1 MGVLLLQKIMT
12 HSPNPK
18 SATFTP
24 TAAMIEAAE
33 TLFLALAH
41 EQCIRPVVEAYQRKI
56 LSERTWRCAPE
67 ILERAQRR
75 ASDEPMQQHVTDIK
89 LAWTME
95 KADFAHYIK
104 RCNEERIA
112 AGLVV
117 ESDSH
122 CPLLVAEDLTR
133 KAKYALCDAMVP
145 ITGISA
151 DDALRLRHPGYD
163 EFVDLNLSQLAPF
176 IKDPLALLGR

>member
-1 MGVLLLQKIMT
+1 MI
-12 HSPNPK
+12 NPATPK
-18 SATFTP
+18 PATFKP

-33 TLFLALAH
+33 TLFLAMTH

-56 LSERTWRCAPE
+56 LAERTWRCAPE
-67 ILERAQRR
+67 ILERAHRR
-75 ASDEPMQQHVTDIK
+75 ASEEPMEQHVTDIK
-89 LAWTME
+89 SAWMME
-95 KADFAHYIK
+95 KADFALYIK

-117 ESDSH
+117 ESDAH

-133 KAKYALCDAMVP
+133 QAKYALCDAMVP

-163 EFVDLNLSQLAPF
+163 QFVDLNLRQLAPF
-176 IKDPLALLGR
+176 VKNPLALVRR